1 MMRNSLLMSTLNA
14 MEQVEVIFEQ
24 TLRTIDDINKRYKI
38 ISRLK
43 SKADRRQ
50 QSYEAEILAA
60 ITEPTFTKI
69 SNRHKKRKKMK
80 KCKKRSVKKFQ
91 TMEIQKEG
99 TEVEETHDQE
109 KNDDKFIYRY
119 NNEKDFDAE
128 SIDQMD
134 LEELAKDWDCNSENS
149 EETDERL
156 CSASITNSKY
166 NNVLTLLLPRILI
179 NTFQPA

>member
-80 KCKKRSVKKFQ
+80 KFKKRSVKKPQ
-91 TMEIQKEG
+91 TMEPQKEK
-99 TEVEETHDQE
+99 TEVEETHNQD
-109 KNDDKFIYRY
+109 KDDDKFICKYD
-119 NNEKDFDAE
+119 NQKDTDAE
-128 SIDQMD
+128 SIEQMD
-134 LEELAKDWDCNSENS
+134 LEELARDWDCSSENS
-149 EETDERL
+149 DETDERL
-156 CSASITNSKY
+156 CSGDTHYCSSCHCTTIYFS
-166 NNVLTLLLPRILI
+166 LI
-179 NTFQPA
+179 S